1 MKLIDVGS
9 GDEMV
14 EQVNAG
20 VDHAVTTIV
29 EAITQI
35 VNEADNK
42 EYMVEVSDDL
52 AVTITTVPAVEFPAL
67 HAVHQLGQLDP
78 AVVAAGDSDGHP
90 VVLVVDSA
98 ERVRHDPDLK
108 RLLET
113 NAEGLIA
120 CLGHG
125 LWHFQTVKTPQGVG
139 LELLNPRLLG
149 EKPAL
154 LFGVDDKRITVSEAG
169 WGGEDNWHLMNG
181 EPCYVRDADNPH
193 LASWPAPDAD
203 DRAVAA

>member
-14 EQVNAG
+14 EVVNAG
-20 VDHAVTTIV
+20 VDHAITTIV
-29 EAITQI
+29 EAITQ
-35 VNEADNK
+35 VVAEADEH
-42 EYMVEVSDDL
+42 EYLGEAADDL
-52 AVTITTVPAVEFPAL
+52 AITITTVPAVEFPAL
-67 HAVHQLGQLDP
+67 HAVHQLGRLDP

-125 LWHFQTVKTPQGVG
+125 LWHFQAVKTPQGVG
-139 LELLNPRLLG
+139 LELLNPRILG

-154 LFGVDDKRITVSEAG
+154 LFGVDDKRITISEAEWHG
-169 WGGEDNWHLMNG
+169 ASHTMLGEQ
-181 EPCYVRDADNPH
+181 CYVRSRELPH
-193 LASWPAPDAD
+193 LAAWDMQDPLEGK
-203 DRAVAA
+203 AAA

>member
-14 EQVNAG
+14 ELVNAG
-20 VDHAVTTIV
+20 VDHAITTIV
-29 EAITQI
+29 EAIAQ
-35 VNEADNK
+35 VVAEADEH
-42 EYMVEVSDDL
+42 EYLVEAADDL
-52 AVTITTVPAVEFPAL
+52 AITITTVPAVEFPAL

-90 VVLVVDSA
+90 VVLVVDSS

-125 LWHFQTVKTPQGVG
+125 MWHFQTVKTPQGVG

-154 LFGVDDKRITVSEAG
+154 LFGVDDKRITISEAE
-169 WGGEDNWHLMNG
+169 WHDASHTMLGEQ
-181 EPCYVRDADNPH
+181 CYVRSRELPH
-193 LASWPAPDAD
+193 LAAWDTQDPNEGK
-203 DRAVAA
+203 AAA